1 MISKKQIETAKR
13 ADLPRVLKGMGIELL
28 PNGRGYHFKEHDSL
42 KLFQQ
47 EGIWLYKWWSRNGEV
62 GDGIQYLQRHCGM
75 DFPEAVSILSGTIT
89 FQNTASQHVSRQNLH
104 YLDPKK
110 QSEEWRTK
118 KSQSNSEKL
127 IRVAQSYLLGPNGK
141 ERVSYLVH
149 ERGLDLDT
157 IRQRRLGWLPTKGHM
172 PSKLLIPCYD
182 SEGKLIRIRFR
193 IDTPDPGQ
201 ERYRISKGS
210 NPDSPYLIGVA
221 SAKPL
226 MILESE
232 LDAILIA
239 QEAGEHIGVLG
250 MGTTG
255 MKFNPAMIRY
265 ISDNITIILI
275 SLDNDQSGKEK
286 TTELISKFPN
296 AIDWPVPEK
305 YGKDPDEAWKRIS
318 LQGEHYLILTNFQ
331 EPNEDHGLHSNLL
344 ACIAF
349 SRNDCGDTKPNSIK
363 YSDIR
368 LFHTA
373 LDP

>member
-1 MISKKQIETAKR
+1 MISKEQIETAKR
-13 ADLPRVLKGMGIELL
+13 ADLPRVLKGMGIEMV

-47 EGIWLYKWWSRNGEV
+47 DGIWLYKWWSRNGEV

-89 FQNTASQHVSRQNLH
+89 FQNITSQHVSRQNLH
-104 YLDPKK
+104 YPGLKK
-110 QSEEWRTK
+110 QPEQWRTK
-118 KSQSNSEKL
+118 KWQSNSEKL
-127 IRVAQSYLLGPNGK
+127 IRVGQSYLLGPNGK
-141 ERVSYLVH
+141 EKVSCLVH
-149 ERGLDLDT
+149 VRGLDLDT
-157 IRQRRLGWLPTKGHM
+157 IRQRHLGWLPTKGHM

-193 IDTPDPGQ
+193 IDNPDPGQ

-210 NPDSPYLIGVA
+210 NPDSPYPIGVA

-250 MGTTG
+250 MGTTE

-265 ISDNITIILI
+265 LSDNIPIILI
-275 SLDNDQSGKEK
+275 SLDNDQSGREK
-286 TTELISKFPN
+286 TTALVNELPN

-305 YGKDPDEAWKRIS
+305 YGKDPGEACKRINLKQWIETGLMS
-318 LQGEHYLILTNFQ
+318 LPTLSKK
-331 EPNEDHGLHSNLL
+331 HSLN
-344 ACIAF
+344 
-349 SRNDCGDTKPNSIK
+349 P
-363 YSDIR
+363 
-368 LFHTA
+368 
-373 LDP
+373 